1 MELND
6 RKRKI
11 LQAIIDE
18 YIGTAEPVGSRAIS
32 KKQDLGLSS
41 ATIRNEMADL
51 EEMGYLIQPH
61 TSAGRVPSDM
71 GYRFYVNQLMERYQL
86 GMETVAKLQEQL
98 GARVNQLDR
107 IIRSAGLAASSLTE
121 YTTFVTTP
129 SSNEAFI
136 NKIDLVPIG
145 INKIMLIVVTG
156 TVRNKLMNISI
167 ENEECAALANI
178 LNSKLCGLTGSM
190 ITFEKI
196 KEIESEIA
204 ELLPLPPKILIS
216 ILNFVYETI
225 NEDDDSE
232 IYIHNA
238 KSILHYPEYAD
249 IGKARKMFDLL
260 EDKSTLKSLLAEADS
275 NSGVRA
281 KIGVENNSELL
292 EDCSIVTVNYSLDGK
307 NVGKLGVLGPK
318 RMNYAKVFAS
328 LDLISHEID
337 KLLNHY
343 LKGDEF

>member
-1 MELND
+1 MNLDLNE

-32 KKQDLGLSS
+32 KKEDLGLSS

-51 EEMGYLIQPH
+51 EEMGYLMQPH

-71 GYRFYVNQLMERYQL
+71 GYRFYVNQLMQKYQL
-86 GMETVAKLQEQL
+86 GIEAITELQEQL

-156 TVRNKLMNISI
+156 TVRNKVMHVNI
-167 ENEECAALANI
+167 ENEDCSALADV
-178 LNSKLCGLTGSM
+178 LNKKLCGLTGSM

-204 ELLPLPPKILIS
+204 TLLPLPPKVLIS

-225 NEDDDSE
+225 NEEDDSE
-232 IYIHNA
+232 IFVHNA
-238 KSILHYPEYAD
+238 KSILSYPEYSD

-260 EDKSTLKSLLAEADS
+260 EDKGKLKNLLAEADTD
-275 NSGVRA
+275 SGVKA
-281 KIGVENNSELL
+281 KIGIENNSELL
-292 EDCSIVTVNYSLDGK
+292 EDCSLVTVNYSLGGK
-307 NVGKLGVLGPK
+307 NVGKLGVIGPK

-328 LDLISHEID
+328 LDLISQEID
-337 KLLNHY
+337 KLLNDY
-343 LKGDEF
+343 LKG